1 MTDQELRDLVAS
13 LAVESKKTDEM
24 LRKSSEEFDK
34 RIKKFEQERK
44 QSSEDFDR
52 QLKKSRE
59 EFDKRMREFEQE
71 RKQSSEEFDKRFEK
85 SSAEF
90 DKRIKKLEQT
100 VGGIGNNQGDVA
112 EEYFINSLKNK
123 LTIGDMK
130 FDYIF
135 PNYEVEGK
143 KIKDEFDIVLTNDD
157 TVAIVEVKYKVH
169 PNDLEKLPKKIENF
183 KKLSQYPKHK
193 IYAGIAGFKIPKNVI
208 DQALSLG
215 YFVLQRKGDV
225 IVSYF
230 DDELRAA

>member
-13 LAVESKKTDEM
+13 LAVESKTTDEM
-24 LRKSSEEFDK
+24 LKKSGEEFAKRLETSSAEFDK
-34 RIKKFEQERK
+34 RLEK
-44 QSSEDFDR
+44 SSEDFD
-52 QLKKSRE
+52 
-59 EFDKRMREFEQE
+59 KRMKEFEQE
-71 RKQSSEEFDKRFEK
+71 RKQSSAD
-85 SSAEF
+85 F

-112 EEYFINSLKNK
+112 EEYFINSLETK
-123 LTIGDMK
+123 LTIGDIK
-130 FDYIF
+130 FDYII
-135 PNYEVEGK
+135 PNYIIKGK
-143 KIKDEFDIVLTNDD
+143 KIKDEFDILLVNDD

-183 KKLSQYPKHK
+183 KKLSPQYPKHK
-193 IYAGIAGFKIPKNVI
+193 IYAGIAGFKIAKNVI
-208 DQALSLG
+208 DKALSLG

>member
-1 MTDQELRDLVAS
+1 MLNKNVLRYKMTDQELRDLVAS

-34 RIKKFEQERK
+34 RLE
-44 QSSEDFDR
+44 
-52 QLKKSRE
+52 KSRK
-59 EFDKRMREFEQE
+59 EFDKRL
-71 RKQSSEEFDKRFEK
+71 EK

>member
-13 LAVESKKTDEM
+13 LAVESKKTNEM

-34 RIKKFEQERK
+34 
-44 QSSEDFDR
+44 

-157 TVAIVEVKYKVH
+157 TVAIIEVKYKVH